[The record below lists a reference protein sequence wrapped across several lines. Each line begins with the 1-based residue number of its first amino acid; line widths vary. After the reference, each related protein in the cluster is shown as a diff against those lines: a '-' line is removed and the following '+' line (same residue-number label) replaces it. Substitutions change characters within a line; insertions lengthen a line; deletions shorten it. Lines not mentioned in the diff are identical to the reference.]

1 MKKAAR
7 AKKTDVELPD
17 DLDIQD
23 DLQDDQQQDEDDDDG
38 DDDDEE
44 EGDESDTGR
53 RPFHE
58 VCFHQNEV
66 HKDDV

>member
-7 AKKTDVELPD
+7 AKKTDMELPD
-17 DLDIQD
+17 DVDIQD
-23 DLQDDQQQDEDDDDG
+23 DLQDDQQQDEDDE

-58 VCFHQNEV
+58 VCFCQNEV
-66 HKDDV
+66 IAN